1 MTRYI
6 VTSNVWCLAKL
17 KENIAKVKVD
27 FETRQILD
35 IRLYERCLRFKCKRC
50 AIYCCKLGGPSLT
63 KEDIEQM
70 ESAGHKVSE
79 FVEDAKRQ
87 YGNHSLMISAMK
99 SRKDGS
105 CIFLRTDEK
114 RNAYECSIYE
124 IRPILCRLYPFEIKR
139 INTDSFLLNII
150 SCCNGLNDADGEL
163 VNKRFVVKHS
173 LESIYA
179 FLRKTT
185 WCPQDDLGDRHGHK

>member
-6 VTSNVWCLAKL
+6 VTNNVWCLAKL

-27 FETRQILD
+27 LETRQILD
-35 IRLYERCLRFKCKRC
+35 IRLYERSFRFKCKRC

-70 ESAGHKVSE
+70 ESAGHKISE
-79 FVEDAKRQ
+79 FVEDAKSQ
-87 YGNHSLMISAMK
+87 YGNHSFMVSAMK

-114 RNAYECSIYE
+114 RNAYECSILKLDPYFVGF
-124 IRPILCRLYPFEIKR
+124 IPLKSR
-139 INTDSFLLNII
+139 
-150 SCCNGLNDADGEL
+150 EL
-163 VNKRFVVKHS
+163 TLTLF
-173 LESIYA
+173 
-179 FLRKTT
+179 
-185 WCPQDDLGDRHGHK
+185 C